1 MASKPWEG
9 PPKKY
14 SYIKFKSFD
23 FDLNSKTDKPQFCTP
38 AKGGDKIC
46 QTEDKS
52 INFKGYKNGCCLQL
66 TVIDAVLDHNPN
78 YVLNKNGSEKQTG
91 LVKLGKWP
99 LSRSHS

>member
-52 INFKGYKNGCCLQL
+52 INFKGY
-66 TVIDAVLDHNPN
+66 
-78 YVLNKNGSEKQTG
+78 
-91 LVKLGKWP
+91 
-99 LSRSHS
+99 